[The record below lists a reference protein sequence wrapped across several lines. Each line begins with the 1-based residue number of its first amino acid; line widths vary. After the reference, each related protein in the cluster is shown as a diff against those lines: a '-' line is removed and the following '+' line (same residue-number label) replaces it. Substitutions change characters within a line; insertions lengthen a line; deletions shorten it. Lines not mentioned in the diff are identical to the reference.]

1 MVFNSI
7 FRTTPEVSSKL
18 YFTLQNFTLQ
28 KLALESTNFDYS
40 SAEYRIIA
48 IILDIANYRLFR
60 PVRSD
65 VPAEKPKH
73 FMKIKFLN
81 KAVDAINLPALLRS
95 TSVTDKIPVYF
106 RDKEPP
112 IVSYE
117 YTSTVASKLFNFAP
131 TLSNLNVSEYLS
143 NSQTCQCKKSKFCYE
158 PHGHVITGD
167 LRVIENAKLRELVA
181 KGPKY
186 REPNRVNW
194 KATETMFLESIDLY
208 AKNWSKREQVELKY
222 LSEWKDQLKEL
233 VTDRISNLKGHFK
246 SPKCKVLDQPDVK
259 DTLHKLHANYVLV
272 PADKAANNVIVVC
285 KKYYIDTLVKE
296 LGINNI
302 NSNNPTYIPIDDSFE
317 TIIKS
322 HNQFIT
328 SVGLEMSEE
337 DQTLPY
343 LYWTPKLHK
352 SPYKHRFIAGS
363 SKCTTKDLS
372 CLLTKLLS
380 TIKDGLVRYCNTKT
394 SRNGVNNMWILK
406 NSTSLLSSPYKHRFI
421 AGSSKCTT
429 KDLSCLLTK
438 LLSTIK
444 DGLVRYCN
452 TKTSRNGVNNMWIL
466 KNSTSLLSS
475 LDQLDV
481 RTAKSVQTFDFS
493 TLYTSIPHDLL
504 KSRISNL
511 VHNAFRKKD
520 GSVRYTHIKL
530 TRAKGYFTHDINGGG
545 DNMFT
550 ADSICEMIEF
560 LIDNIFVQF
569 GGRLFRQVT
578 GIPVGTNCAPL
589 LADLF
594 LYSYENE
601 FLDNMIRSGHRRLA
615 RSFNLCYR
623 YIDDLIVF
631 NNKKFLDYLKEIYPS
646 QLTVEKANK
655 SDHLADY
662 LDLTF
667 IIDSGGKLSTRL
679 YDKRDDFDFH
689 IVNFPFLSSNIPSGP
704 SYGVYISQLIRYAR
718 CCSHYDDFRYRHK
731 CLVDRLLS
739 QGYKALRLEK
749 SFKKFYGRYQALI
762 EKYRRSVNA
771 MVSDSFPGQFL
782 FNM

>member
-1 MVFNSI
+1 M
-7 FRTTPEVSSKL
+7 
-18 YFTLQNFTLQ
+18 
-28 KLALESTNFDYS
+28 
-40 SAEYRIIA
+40 
-48 IILDIANYRLFR
+48 
-60 PVRSD
+60 
-65 VPAEKPKH
+65 
-73 FMKIKFLN
+73 
-81 KAVDAINLPALLRS
+81 
-95 TSVTDKIPVYF
+95 
-106 RDKEPP
+106 
-112 IVSYE
+112 
-117 YTSTVASKLFNFAP
+117 
-131 TLSNLNVSEYLS
+131 
-143 NSQTCQCKKSKFCYE
+143 
-158 PHGHVITGD
+158 
-167 LRVIENAKLRELVA
+167 
-181 KGPKY
+181 
-186 REPNRVNW
+186 
-194 KATETMFLESIDLY
+194 
-208 AKNWSKREQVELKY
+208 
-222 LSEWKDQLKEL
+222 
-233 VTDRISNLKGHFK
+233 KGHFK

-337 DQTLPY
+337 DQNLPY
-343 LYWTPKLHK
+343 LYWTPRLHE
-352 SPYKHRFIAGS
+352 
-363 SKCTTKDLS
+363 
-372 CLLTKLLS
+372 
-380 TIKDGLVRYCNTKT
+380 
-394 SRNGVNNMWILK
+394 
-406 NSTSLLSSPYKHRFI
+406 SPYKHRFI

-560 LIDNIFVQF
+560 LIDK
-569 GGRLFRQVT
+569 
-578 GIPVGTNCAPL
+578 
-589 LADLF
+589 
-594 LYSYENE
+594 E

-679 YDKRDDFDFH
+679 YDKRDDFNFH

-749 SFKKFYGRYQALI
+749 SFKKFYGRYQDLI

>member
-1 MVFNSI
+1 MEVGDKLNPQRSYRKGFALKALHQHIIKTNNPSTIGPDELLTVRFPDLKENQVIIPSTMKLTFNITLAGTDVNRTLVRNLGRNIIRKLVVKLEGNEIISIDDYDVLYSYYDCWKCTNERLNSVFQGIIEAEGQTENAIKHRINSGDKADVANDI
-7 FRTTPEVSSKL
+7 TVAAIYDNRFCIPLDFEI
-18 YFTLQNFTLQ
+18 
-28 KLALESTNFDYS
+28 LESS
-40 SAEYRIIA
+40 
-48 IILDIANYRLFR
+48 
-60 PVRSD
+60 
-65 VPAEKPKH
+65 
-73 FMKIKFLN
+73 
-81 KAVDAINLPALLRS
+81 LP
-95 TSVTDKIPVYF
+95 
-106 RDKEPP
+106 
-112 IVSYE
+112 
-117 YTSTVASKLFNFAP
+117 
-131 TLSNLNVSEYLS
+131 
-143 NSQTCQCKKSKFCYE
+143 
-158 PHGHVITGD
+158 
-167 LRVIENAKLRELVA
+167 
-181 KGPKY
+181 
-186 REPNRVNW
+186 
-194 KATETMFLESIDLY
+194 LY
-208 AKNWSKREQVELKY
+208 
-222 LSEWKDQLKEL
+222 
-233 VTDRISNLKGHFK
+233 
-246 SPKCKVLDQPDVK
+246 
-259 DTLHKLHANYVLV
+259 
-272 PADKAANNVIVVC
+272 
-285 KKYYIDTLVKE
+285 
-296 LGINNI
+296 
-302 NSNNPTYIPIDDSFE
+302 
-317 TIIKS
+317 
-322 HNQFIT
+322 
-328 SVGLEMSEE
+328 
-337 DQTLPY
+337 
-343 LYWTPKLHK
+343 
-352 SPYKHRFIAGS
+352 
-363 SKCTTKDLS
+363 
-372 CLLTKLLS
+372 
-380 TIKDGLVRYCNTKT
+380 
-394 SRNGVNNMWILK
+394 
-406 NSTSLLSSPYKHRFI
+406 
-421 AGSSKCTT
+421 
-429 KDLSCLLTK
+429 
-438 LLSTIK
+438 
-444 DGLVRYCN
+444 
-452 TKTSRNGVNNMWIL
+452 
-466 KNSTSLLSS
+466 
-475 LDQLDV
+475 QLDV

-530 TRAKGYFTHDINGGG
+530 TRAKGYFTRDINGGG

-550 ADSICEMIEF
+550 ADSICKMIEF

-569 GGRLFRQVT
+569 GGRLFRQVI
-578 GIPVGTNCAPL
+578 GIPMGTNCAPL

-601 FLDNMIRSGHRRLA
+601 FLDDMIRSGHRRLA

-679 YDKRDDFDFH
+679 YDRRDDFDFH

-749 SFKKFYGRYQALI
+749 SFKKFYGRYQDLI